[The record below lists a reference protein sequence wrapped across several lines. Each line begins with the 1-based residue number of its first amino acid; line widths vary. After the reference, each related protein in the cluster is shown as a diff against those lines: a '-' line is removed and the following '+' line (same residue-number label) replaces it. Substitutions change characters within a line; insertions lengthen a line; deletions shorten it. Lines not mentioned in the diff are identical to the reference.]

1 MVREEK
7 NTPSMEG
14 ISELSYL
21 HAKYFDELGGCSQF
35 RTKGRVQLGADADI
49 VVFNPDTVTDSSTY
63 APGKGALPLMLES

>member
-7 NTPSMEG
+7 NTSSMKG

-35 RTKGRVQLGADADI
+35 RTKGRVQVGADADI
-49 VVFNPDTVTDSSTY
+49 VVSIRIRPQTTANTRLARTRFLQY
-63 APGKGALPLMLES
+63 